1 MRFDPM
7 TLMGNNPL
15 LQQNN
20 PMMMAINAMRNGGNP
35 NALMQQMLQSNPQ
48 LQQIAAGK
56 SPDQLMSIAENMC
69 KERGTSIDAVLK
81 QFGITR

>member
-7 TLMGNNPL
+7 TLMG
-15 LQQNN
+15 NN

-35 NALMQQMLQSNPQ
+35 DALMQQMLQSNPQ

-56 SPDQLMSIAENMC
+56 TPEQIMSIAQNMC
-69 KERGTSIDAVLK
+69 KERGTNIDAVLGK
-81 QFGITR
+81 FGITR

>member
-20 PMMMAINAMRNGGNP
+20 PMMMAINAMRNGANP
-35 NALMQQMLQSNPQ
+35 DALMQQMLQSNPQ

-56 SPDQLMSIAENMC
+56 TPEQIMSIAQNMC
-69 KERGTSIDAVLK
+69 KERGTNIDAVLGK
-81 QFGITR
+81 FGITR

>member
-20 PMMMAINAMRNGGNP
+20 PMMMAITAMRNGADP
-35 NALMQQMLQSNPQ
+35 DALIQQMLQSTPQ

-56 SPDQLMSIAENMC
+56 SPEQIMSIAQNMC
-69 KERGTSIDAVLK
+69 KERGTSVDAVLGK
-81 QFGITR
+81 FGITR